1 MVGYGTRYIFEFD
14 GSCKPFTN
22 QAIQVVAG
30 KVLILKKDFSGS
42 VTTIPHGQVTPVE
55 IDYPTNDDDIF
66 YPIKGSVLSFKVLGG
81 AISMDS
87 IISEDEREYYLEYYR
102 DGALFWSGF
111 ISPELCEEDIFLRYP
126 AIEFKTI
133 DGLGSFNALAIKDNQ
148 GRSLFGKRTL
158 LDIVISALRQIGF
171 NYDVNILS
179 NVWAN
184 GFNKTLNPLVQTF
197 TYLNIFRDKNGVV
210 FKTMDIIK
218 SICYLFNA
226 IIYQDKGQ
234 WWFVKI
240 KDLAFNYNTT
250 QRYNYSGTGSTGS
263 QTIPVLSHGTDFL
276 IVAEPRRKIRRFYKE
291 VGLDYQF
298 YNSFSNIDTNFSIW
312 SNDDTYT
319 PVRILQADF
328 PSNVLEFNVVRT
340 GANPA
345 YSFYTKNGSIKAD
358 IFYDPRVL
366 DYGVVL
372 YSDFGNNTDYLEFPD
387 RALKVGDTFSI
398 SCSSITGNQKLE
410 ILIDD
415 SPTAIRYYSIFTN
428 SWTTTRTYNTSGYYP
443 TLSATNI
450 EVPIDGNLKIRL
462 HSAMKFDETGTYF
475 SGYDY
480 VTAYHGLTVSV
491 NAPKSS
497 NQVTTITN
505 TKNTSIIPQ
514 TITVYSGD
522 YQDNPYSSVIEYTDI
537 SNLFDQSDF
546 PTKEWVERAEE
557 YAYEIQ
563 ELSARNILNQ
573 YSDYRNIFT
582 GTIIGKN
589 LRFGAIYSF
598 PVQGALADKKF
609 FPLSMKLN
617 ERDCTAEVVFMEL
630 TSNEIVG
637 AMNQTI
643 FDTDGNI
650 VYQELV
656 SSKKKIVTG

>member
-14 GSCKPFTN
+14 GTCKPFGTLLT
-22 QAIQVVAG
+22 VAC
-30 KVLILKKDFSGS
+30 KVLILKKDYSGAI
-42 VTTIPHGQVTPVE
+42 TTIPHGQVTPVE

-81 AISMDS
+81 AINMDS

-102 DGALFWSGF
+102 NGALFWSGF

-133 DGLGSFNALAIKDNQ
+133 DGLGAFNALAIKDNQ

-158 LDIVISALRQIGF
+158 LDILISAFRQIGF
-171 NYDVNILS
+171 NYDVNVLA
-179 NVWAN
+179 NMWAN
-184 GFNKTLNPLVQTF
+184 GFNKSLNPLVQTF

-240 KDLAFNYNTT
+240 KDLAFNYNTS
-250 QRYNYSGTGSTGS
+250 QRYNYTGTASTGT
-263 QTIPVLSHGTDFL
+263 QNIPVLNHGTDFL

-298 YNSFSNIDTNFSIW
+298 YNSFSNLDTNFSIW
-312 SNDDTYT
+312 SNDDTFT

-328 PSNVLEFNVVRT
+328 PLNTLEFNVVRS
-340 GANPA
+340 GIDPL
-345 YSFYTKNGSIKAD
+345 YSFYTKQGAIKAD

-366 DYGVVL
+366 DYGIVL
-372 YSDFGNNTDYLEFPD
+372 YSDFGNNTDYLEFAD
-387 RALKVGDTFSI
+387 RALKVGDTFSF
-398 SCSSITGNQKLE
+398 SCSSITGNQKVE

-415 SPTAIRYYSIFTN
+415 SPTAVRYYDVASN
-428 SWTTTRTYNTSGYYP
+428 SWTTTRTFNTGGYYS

-450 EVPIDGNLKIRL
+450 EVPIDGNLKVRL
-462 HSAMKFDETGTYF
+462 HSAMEFADTGAYF
-475 SGYDY
+475 SAYNY
-480 VTAYHGLTVSV
+480 VTAYHGFTVTINTV
-491 NAPKSS
+491 KNA

-514 TITVYSGD
+514 TITVYNGD
-522 YQDNPYSSVIEYTDI
+522 YQDNPNSLLIEYTDV
-537 SNLFDQSDF
+537 SNLFDQSNF
-546 PTKEWVERAEE
+546 ATKEWLERAEDN
-557 YAYEIQ
+557 AYEIQ

-582 GTIIGKN
+582 GTIIGTH

-598 PVQGALADKKF
+598 PIQGALADKKF

-630 TSNEIVG
+630 TSNEITG
-637 AMNQTI
+637 SLNQTI

-656 SSKKKIVTG
+656 SSKKKIVMG

>member
-1 MVGYGTRYIFEFD
+1 MVGYGTKYQFEFD
-14 GSCKPFTN
+14 GTCKPFGSLLT
-22 QAIQVVAG
+22 IKC
-30 KVLILKKDFSGS
+30 KVLILKKDYSGS
-42 VTTIPHGQVTPVE
+42 ITTIPNGQVTPVE

-81 AISMDS
+81 AINMDS

-102 DGALFWSGF
+102 DNALFWSGF

-171 NYDVNILS
+171 NYDVNILA
-179 NVWAN
+179 NMWGN
-184 GFNKTLNPLVQTF
+184 GFNKSLNPLVQTF

-240 KDLAFNYNTT
+240 KDLAFNYNTS
-250 QRYNYSGTGSTGS
+250 QRYNYTGTASTGS
-263 QTIPVLSHGTDFL
+263 QTIPILNHGTDFL
-276 IVAEPRRKIRRFYKE
+276 IIAEPRRKIRRFYKE

-312 SNDDTYT
+312 TNDDTFT

-340 GANPA
+340 GIDPG
-345 YSFYTKNGSIKAD
+345 YTFYTKYGNIKAD

-366 DYGVVL
+366 DYGIVL
-372 YSDFGNNTDYLEFPD
+372 YSDFGTNSDYLEFPD
-387 RALKVGDTFSI
+387 RALKVGDTFSV

-415 SPTAIRYYSIFTN
+415 SPTAIRYYSISTGT
-428 SWTTTRTYNTSGYYP
+428 WTTTRTFNTGGYYP

-462 HSAMKFDETGTYF
+462 HSAYKFDETGTYF
-475 SGYDY
+475 SGYNY
-480 VTAYHGLTVSV
+480 VTAYHGFTITI
-491 NAPKSS
+491 NTTKSA

-514 TITVYSGD
+514 TITVYNGD
-522 YQDNPYSSVIEYTDI
+522 FQDNPNSTVIEYTDV
-537 SNLFDQSDF
+537 SNLFDQNGF
-546 PTKEWVERAEE
+546 GTKEWVERAETD
-557 YAYEIQ
+557 AYEIQ
-563 ELSARNILNQ
+563 ELATRNILNQ

-582 GTIIGKN
+582 GTIIGAN

-617 ERDCTAEVVFMEL
+617 ERECTAEVVFMEL
-630 TSNEIVG
+630 TSNEITG
-637 AMNQTI
+637 SLNQTI
-643 FDTDGNI
+643 YDTDGNI

-656 SSKKKIVTG
+656 SSKKKIVMG